1 MALRRIDRELQEL
14 RKDPPSSC
22 SAGPVGA
29 DMFKW
34 EGVIFGPSDSPYT
47 GGVFHLT
54 IQFPVDYPFRAPHVQ
69 FKTPIYHPNINRGG
83 LICLDILKQQWSPA
97 LTISKVLLSIT
108 SLLTDPN
115 PDDPFM
121 PDIARQYK
129 ENRAA
134 YEEEARRW
142 TLSYAQ
148 PGSDSEAE

>member
-22 SAGPVGA
+22 SAGPVGS

-47 GGVFHLT
+47 GGVFQLT

-148 PGSDSEAE
+148 PTSDSEAD